1 MNPLIDPPRP
11 HPAARAAIVAGSLAF
26 SAGAL
31 VAIAY
36 MLGWIPSKP
45 QLPSAPTSMA
55 NPGQQVAGS
64 APDVALL
71 PGETLV
77 DPADTP
83 QPSMAGPAR
92 ATPPAAPRPTAP
104 RYATASP
111 TDPAKPPA
119 APRDAMPPIYAQP
132 VPPPSPPA
140 SSAQALP
147 SRAAPSRPN
156 YTRNEIAAR
165 TPNERSVENVCVNCG
180 AIVSIGSS
188 GPDWEVRVRFDDGSS
203 ESLRYPERP
212 RLRIGDRV
220 HLEDGRLIPD

>member
-1 MNPLIDPPRP
+1 MNAQIDPPRS

-26 SAGAL
+26 TAGAL
-31 VAIAY
+31 IAIAY
-36 MLGWIPSKP
+36 MLDWLPSKP

-77 DPADTP
+77 APPEAP
-83 QPSMAGPAR
+83 QPAIAGPAK
-92 ATPPAAPRPTAP
+92 AAPRN
-104 RYATASP
+104 
-111 TDPAKPPA
+111 
-119 APRDAMPPIYAQP
+119 AMPPIYAQP
-132 VPPPSPPA
+132 VPPSSPSTTY
-140 SSAQALP
+140 SQALPP
-147 SRAAPSRPN
+147 SRAAPSKPN
-156 YTRNEIAAR
+156 YTRNEVAAQ
-165 TPNERSVENVCVNCG
+165 TSYERSVENVCVNCG

>member
-1 MNPLIDPPRP
+1 MNAQIDPPRS
-11 HPAARAAIVAGSLAF
+11 HPAARAAIVTGSLAF
-26 SAGAL
+26 TAGAL
-31 VAIAY
+31 IAIAY
-36 MLGWIPSKP
+36 MLDWLPSKP
-45 QLPSAPTSMA
+45 QLPSTPTSMA

-77 DPADTP
+77 APPEAP
-83 QPSMAGPAR
+83 QPAIAGPAK
-92 ATPPAAPRPTAP
+92 AAPRN
-104 RYATASP
+104 
-111 TDPAKPPA
+111 
-119 APRDAMPPIYAQP
+119 AMPPIYAQP
-132 VPPPSPPA
+132 VPPPSP
-140 SSAQALP
+140 STTTAQALP
-147 SRAAPSRPN
+147 SRAAPSKPN
-156 YTRNEIAAR
+156 YTRNEVAAR
-165 TPNERSVENVCVNCG
+165 TSYERSVENVCVNCG